1 MKKFL
6 MAVAAVAL
14 VGSAAFAGPNNGG
27 VIFLHD
33 ASTSIGEC
41 GAGSAPSSCEA
52 ADTEIDGSDNST
64 QVWKVYAAFKPCTAP
79 RLKAMTF
86 GITYSDFNQGGT
98 LYMSGHGPCIGDT
111 GNGAAEFADPGWPAS
126 GTGDVIVWQYTQTT
140 LLVEAYW
147 FAGYAY
153 YGAPSVFAL
162 NANPDPGLG
171 GMFADDSLPALQDP
185 IAGYGTLGF
194 NEPGSVVCPSA
205 GAEGACCVGAVCT
218 MTCEGDCAG
227 NWLGSQFTCDPNPCV
242 GTGACCLNNECFIMT
257 QTDCEGQGGRYYG
270 DNSTCPQ
277 QDCGGGTPTHEST
290 WGHIKAQYR

>member
-79 RLKAMTF
+79 RLKAMSF
-86 GITYSDFNQGGT
+86 GVTWSAGPLVLLGF
-98 LYMSGHGPCIGDT
+98 GPCIGDT
-111 GNGAAEFADPGWPAS
+111 GNGAAEFPGPGWPAS
-126 GTGDVIVWQYTQTT
+126 GTGDALVWQYTQTS

-153 YGAPSVFAL
+153 YGEPSVFGL
-162 NANPDPGLG
+162 TANPDPNLG
-171 GMFADDSLPALQDP
+171 GNFADDSIPSLMDP
-185 IAGYGTLGF
+185 IEGYGTLGF
-194 NEPGSVVCPSA
+194 NMPGSVLCPSA
-205 GAEGACCVGAVCT
+205 GAEGACCVGDVCT

-242 GTGACCLNNECFIMT
+242 TPTGACCINYECFILT
-257 QTDCEGQGGRYYG
+257 QADCEGQGGRYYG
-270 DNSTCPQ
+270 NDTTCPQ
-277 QDCGGGTPTHEST
+277 DDCQPTPAKEST